1 MCWRSWFI
9 LDTIVS
15 GDITGDIET
24 LKDVTDFSPF
34 AFAKFNLPVL
44 LPVEFLDFDAEK
56 ENSSVQLDWTT
67 ASEINN
73 DYFDV
78 QLYNSI
84 TDSFEIISKVN
95 GAGNSDTIEHYNFL
109 DLNPHQ
115 GENIYRIKKVD
126 FDLQFDYSNTRTV
139 LFLTNL
145 ASAIFP
151 NPSNGTDTTIT
162 MEAPASG
169 VDIKV
174 YSASGSLVHKEIAEI
189 NGKHKLQFEQNLA
202 TGFYNVFIQSG
213 SQINQHKLIIQ

>member
-9 LDTIVS
+9 LDTIVA
-15 GDITGDIET
+15 GDIAGDIET
-24 LKDVTDFSPF
+24 LQDVTDFSPF

-84 TDSFEIISKVN
+84 TDSFEIIGKVN
-95 GAGNSDTIEHYNFL
+95 GAGNSATIEHYNFL

-115 GENIYRIKKVD
+115 GENIYRIKQVD
-126 FDLQFDYSNTRTV
+126 FDLQFDYSNIQTV
-139 LFLTNL
+139 LFIPNL

-151 NPSNGTDTTIT
+151 NPGNGADITIT
-162 MEAPASG
+162 METPASP
-169 VDIKV
+169 VDIKI
-174 YSASGSLVHKEIAEI
+174 YSASGSLVHKEVAEI
-189 NGKHKLQFEQNLA
+189 NRKHKLLFEQNLA
-202 TGFYNVFIQSG
+202 PGFYNVFIQSD
-213 SQINQHKLIIQ
+213 SQIN